1 MIVVTTD
8 TVEGKRI
15 VEVLGLAKGNAI
27 RARHLGRD
35 IVAALRGLVGG
46 EIKEYTQLLSE
57 SREYAIARMVQEAER
72 MGANAI
78 VGFRLST
85 SVVMSGASEIL
96 AYGTAVR
103 LE

>member
-15 VEVLGLAKGNAI
+15 VEVLGLVKGNVV
-27 RARHLGRD
+27 RARHVGRD

-46 EIKEYTQLLSE
+46 EVKEYTQLLSE
-57 SREYAIARMVQEAER
+57 SREHAIARMVQEAEAL
-72 MGANAI
+72 GANAI

-85 SVVMSGASEIL
+85 SGVMSGASEIL